1 MSSSIDKNCFS
12 TVLAAADMVSCLEGV
27 QQVVVTFFEFIGTSL
42 TLLGST

>member
-1 MSSSIDKNCFS
+1 MSSWVDKNSFS

-27 QQVVVTFFEFIGTSL
+27 QQAVVTFFVFIGTGL